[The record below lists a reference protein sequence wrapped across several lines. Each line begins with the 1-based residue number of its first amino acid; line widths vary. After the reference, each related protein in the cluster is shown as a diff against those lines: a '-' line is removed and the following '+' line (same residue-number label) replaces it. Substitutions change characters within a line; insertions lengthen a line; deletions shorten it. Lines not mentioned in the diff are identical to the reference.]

1 MVAKFS
7 EDKTTSIIQA
17 DIFQEFTLRACRFRE
32 PTQEEGAAHLP
43 TLTSTR
49 QRQGD
54 QSDTD
59 QSDTDQSFSAADQ
72 SLSRRSGEE
81 RSGNERTNM
90 EPVNS
95 RGEKQV

>member
-59 QSDTDQSFSAADQ
+59 QSFSAADQ